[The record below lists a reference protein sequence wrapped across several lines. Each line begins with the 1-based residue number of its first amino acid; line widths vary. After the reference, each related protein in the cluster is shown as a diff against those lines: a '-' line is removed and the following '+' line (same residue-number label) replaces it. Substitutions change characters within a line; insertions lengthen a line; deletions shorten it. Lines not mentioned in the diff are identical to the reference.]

1 MTAMSVWK
9 ELGRFLERST
19 PLLEEALKSLQ
30 DTRTI
35 LASLRPTLDALPEL
49 VRETHGLVT
58 DARALLRELSPILVD
73 LTRRTLAELRDES

>member
-1 MTAMSVWK
+1 MSVWK

-30 DTRTI
+30 DTRTL
-35 LASLRPTLDALPEL
+35 LASLKPTIEALPEL

-58 DARALLRELSPILVD
+58 DARALLRELSPNLVEIS
-73 LTRRTLAELRDES
+73 RRTLGELRDE

>member
-1 MTAMSVWK
+1 MWK

-30 DTRTI
+30 DTRTL
-35 LASLRPTLDALPEL
+35 LASLKPTIEALPEL

-58 DARALLRELSPILVD
+58 DARALLRELSPNLVEIS
-73 LTRRTLAELRDES
+73 RRTLGELRDE